1 MTTRDQIRECS
12 IWLFVALLLLLF
24 FLVSCNRSIP
34 VASSDTIV
42 RTVIR
47 DRVKDTTI
55 YLTDSAGL
63 MAYLECDSM
72 GQAKVKFIEDYWAGQ
87 FSKVPKVVI
96 RNNWLKA
103 DCRIDSAAVYVAMK
117 LSDTTNYT
125 RIETVKVVK
134 ENYLTPWQW
143 AQVWAGRLLMILGL
157 ISVLFFGL
165 RLFVKKF
172 PP

>member
-1 MTTRDQIRECS
+1 MITRDQIQECS
-12 IWLFVALLLLLF
+12 IWLFVALLLALF
-24 FLVSCNRSIP
+24 CLGSCTRSIP

-55 YLTDSAGL
+55 YLTDSAAL
-63 MAYLECDSM
+63 YAWLECDSL
-72 GQAKVKFIEDYWAGQ
+72 GQARIKEVEQYYQGRVVQ
-87 FSKVPKVVI
+87 VPKVII

-117 LSDTTNYT
+117 LSDTTRT
-125 RIETVKVVK
+125 EKIETVQVVK
-134 ENYLTPWQW
+134 ENYVTPWQW
-143 AQVWAGRLLMILGL
+143 AQIWAGRLLML
-157 ISVLFFGL
+157 IVVVYVGY
-165 RLFVKKF
+165 RLIVRKL